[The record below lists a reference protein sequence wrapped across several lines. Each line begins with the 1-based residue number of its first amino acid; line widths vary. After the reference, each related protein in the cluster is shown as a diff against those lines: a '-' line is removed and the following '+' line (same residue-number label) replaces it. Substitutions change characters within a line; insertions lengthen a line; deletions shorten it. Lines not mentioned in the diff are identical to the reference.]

1 MPKCER
7 IGFKGNMS
15 KKNDKRKLSNNSWL
29 NFLDTLT
36 SVIIIP
42 ILALSIIC
50 SIIMM
55 NAKRSN
61 NVPNIFG
68 YSLVTILSES
78 MVNSG
83 FEVDEAVMVKN
94 TDPDELQV
102 GDIIAYYKYIETV
115 NANLSDIAQAGMSS
129 SSAADS
135 TEAHEFNTSAP
146 AYSTISSWKLYLS
159 RLFSNLTYTS
169 SEASEKAIKANSTII
184 FHQIVDIVEYDGYR
198 WFKTWGTSNV
208 GPKGDPAYDPYWIRE
223 DYVIGRYTHTS
234 STVRSFLSFA
244 STNTGILWMVEVPSG
259 VHLILST
266 LELVEILDMMTKER
280 HERIKNGTYI
290 DRREYKKML
299 RAKRKMLASGNIDLE
314 AFKKM
319 FPNYNNF
326 EIVYSEIENN
336 KQNVNINGPPNSDG
350 YADDE
355 HMLYG
360 TGATSKVGESPP
372 NKWAVNGRDG
382 PPGGEGESPPNGS
395 GPPSGESPPNRTG
408 PPNKESPPNRTG
420 PPGKESPPNR
430 TGPPGKESPPGSA
443 PPPRDVEPKARAD
456 TMDNS
461 SGEAKVLSAES
472 NHNAEATMIGSNID
486 KSVYEATTG
495 GLYDVEDRETEVRE
509 LRDIQYLAYK
519 ENDKSK
525 KAKLNENQI
534 VLTHEDIQSMTDIY
548 HWANA
553 DFIAN
558 TNLTNK
564 GVVTSPSPSNKIY
577 LVSKKTRRQ
586 YDLSSL
592 GTIYSVN
599 TGIITTDTGMYK
611 CILSTSGVK
620 FEEIRINPNLTVISA
635 KQDIFGNVFVG
646 VKGGG
651 NAEVTYKTSD
661 GKLVSVWNRNALLTI
676 GDNFKLYYISMENSF
691 DIKKGKI
698 TDLKVMNKD
707 GKLVSVNTD
716 SITETIRF
724 VDGFDK
730 YGFMYLTPSLLC
742 LDKGRMF
749 FVLATAETFTLPEN
763 AWLTKD
769 QQIAVY
775 KKKSK
780 QIVSYSLREF
790 LKMANDGVSVDDDTG
805 GTVTV
810 SDVLKITPTDQS
822 LKVDCASGNRLS
834 IDLFT

>member
-15 KKNDKRKLSNNSWL
+15 KKKDKRKLSNNSWL

-50 SIIMM
+50 SVIMM

-68 YSLVTILSES
+68 YSLVTILSDS

-83 FEVDEAVMVKN
+83 FEVDEAVMVKR
-94 TDPDELQV
+94 TDTDELQV
-102 GDIIAYYKYIETV
+102 GDIIAYYKYIETTS
-115 NANLSDIAQAGMSS
+115 ANLSEIAQAGMNS

-135 TEAHEFNTSAP
+135 TEAHEFDTTAP

-184 FHQIVDIVEYDGYR
+184 FHQIVDIVEYDGYK

-208 GPKGDPAYDPYWIRE
+208 GPRGDPAYDPYWIRE

-319 FPNYNNF
+319 YPNYNNF
-326 EIVYSEIENN
+326 EIVYSEVENN

-372 NKWAVNGRDG
+372 QKWAVNGRDG
-382 PPGGEGESPPNGS
+382 PPGDEGESPPNGS
-395 GPPSGESPPNRTG
+395 GPPSGEGPPNRTGPPDKESPPNRTG
-408 PPNKESPPNRTG
+408 PPNKESPP
-420 PPGKESPPNR
+420 GK
-430 TGPPGKESPPGSA
+430 A
-443 PPPRDVEPKARAD
+443 PPPQDVEPKARAD

-472 NHNAEATMIGSNID
+472 RSNAEATMIRSNID
-486 KSVYEATTG
+486 KSVYEATIG
-495 GLYDVEDRETEVRE
+495 GLYDIEDRETEVRE
-509 LRDIQYLAYK
+509 LHDLQTLADK
-519 ENDKSK
+519 ENVK
-525 KAKLNENQI
+525 KQAKLNENQI
-534 VLTHEDIQSMTDIY
+534 ILSHEDIQSMTDIY
-548 HWANA
+548 HWTNA

-564 GVVTSPSPSNKIY
+564 GVVSSPSPSNKIY

-599 TGIITTDTGMYK
+599 TGLITTDTGLYK
-611 CILSTSGVK
+611 YILSSSGVK

-651 NAEVTYKTSD
+651 SAEVTYKTSD

-676 GDNFKLYYISMENSF
+676 GDNFKLYYISMEDSF

-716 SITETIRF
+716 KITETIRF

-730 YGFMYLTPSLLC
+730 YGFVYLTPSVLC

-749 FVLATAETFTLPEN
+749 FVLATAETFTLPQN

-769 QQIAVY
+769 QQVAVY

-780 QIVSYSLREF
+780 QIVSYSLRDF
-790 LKMANDGVSVDDDTG
+790 LKLSNDGVSVDDDTG
-805 GTVTV
+805 GVV
-810 SDVLKITPTDQS
+810 MASGVLKITPTVDS
-822 LKVDCASGNRLS
+822 IKVDCSGGSRLS
-834 IDLFT
+834 IDLYENKS

>member
-15 KKNDKRKLSNNSWL
+15 KKKDKGRLANNSWL

-36 SVIIIP
+36 SIIIIP
-42 ILALSIIC
+42 ILVLSIVC
-50 SIIMM
+50 SVIMM

-68 YSLVTILSES
+68 FSLVTILSES

-83 FEVDEAVMVKN
+83 FEIDESVMVKS
-94 TDPDELQV
+94 TDPNELQV
-102 GDIIAYYKYIETV
+102 GDIIAYYKYIEKTS
-115 NANLSDIAQAGMSS
+115 ANLSEIAQAGMNST
-129 SSAADS
+129 SASMS
-135 TEAHEFNTSAP
+135 TEAHELGKDYP
-146 AYSTISSWKLYLS
+146 AYSKISSWKLYLS
-159 RLFSNLTYTS
+159 RLFSNITYTS

-208 GPKGDPAYDPYWIRE
+208 DVRGDPVYDTYWIRE

-299 RAKRKMLASGNIDLE
+299 RAKRKMLASGNIDVE

-319 FPNYNNF
+319 YPNYNNF
-326 EIVYSEIENN
+326 EIVYSETENN
-336 KQNVNINGPPNSDG
+336 KQNININGPPNSDG

-355 HMLYG
+355 HTLYG

-372 NKWAVNGRDG
+372 QKWAVNGRDG
-382 PPGGEGESPPNGS
+382 PPGDEGESPPNRS

-408 PPNKESPPNRTG
+408 PPSKESPPAT
-420 PPGKESPPNR
+420 ESPPN
-430 TGPPGKESPPGSA
+430 E
-443 PPPRDVEPKARAD
+443 VEPKARAD
-456 TMDNS
+456 TMGQS
-461 SGEAKVLSAES
+461 PPGEAKVLSAE
-472 NHNAEATMIGSNID
+472 HNRKAEATMIKPKID
-486 KSVYEATTG
+486 KSVYAVSTG
-495 GLYDVEDRETEVRE
+495 GLYDKEDRETEE
-509 LRDIQYLAYK
+509 KDLHDLQSLA
-519 ENDKSK
+519 DKQNEK
-525 KAKLNENQI
+525 KQATKLNENQI
-534 VLTHEDIQSMTDIY
+534 VLSHDEIQSMTDIY
-548 HWANA
+548 HWTNA

-558 TNLTNK
+558 TNITNK
-564 GVVTSPSPSNKIY
+564 GVVSEPSPSNKIY
-577 LVSKKTRRQ
+577 LVSKKTKRQ

-599 TGIITTDTGMYK
+599 TGLITTDTGIYK
-611 CILSTSGVK
+611 YILSASGVK
-620 FEEIRINPNLTVISA
+620 FEEIRVNPNFTIMSA

-651 NAEVTYKTSD
+651 NTEITYKTSD
-661 GKLVSVWNRNALLTI
+661 GKLVSIWNRNALLTI
-676 GDNFKLYYISMENSF
+676 GDNNKLYYISMENSF
-691 DIKKGKI
+691 DLKKGKI
-698 TDLKVMNKD
+698 TDLKVMNKE

-716 SITETIRF
+716 KITETIKF

-730 YGFMYLTPSLLC
+730 YGFMYLSPSVLC

-749 FVLATAETFTLPEN
+749 FVLATAETFTLPKN
-763 AWLTKD
+763 AWLSAD
-769 QQIAVY
+769 N
-775 KKKSK
+775 
-780 QIVSYSLREF
+780 QIVEHDESSGKIVKYPLREF
-790 LKMANDGVSVDDDTG
+790 LKLANEGTSVDDDSG
-805 GTVTV
+805 GEVVANDVKKV
-810 SDVLKITPTDQS
+810 SATEKSLDVETADGK
-822 LKVDCASGNRLS
+822 KLS
-834 IDLFT
+834 IDLYT

>member
-1 MPKCER
+1 M
-7 IGFKGNMS
+7 
-15 KKNDKRKLSNNSWL
+15 
-29 NFLDTLT
+29 
-36 SVIIIP
+36 
-42 ILALSIIC
+42 
-50 SIIMM
+50 
-55 NAKRSN
+55 
-61 NVPNIFG
+61 PNIFG

-83 FEVDEAVMVKN
+83 FEVDESVMVKN
-94 TDPDELQV
+94 TDPDELEV
-102 GDIIAYYKYIETV
+102 GDIIAYYKYIETTS
-115 NANLSDIAQAGMSS
+115 ANLSEIAQAGMNS

-135 TEAHEFNTSAP
+135 TEAHEFDTSAP

-184 FHQIVDIVEYDGYR
+184 FHQIVDIVEYDGYK

-208 GPKGDPAYDPYWIRE
+208 GPRGDPAYDPYWIRE

-319 FPNYNNF
+319 YPNYNNF

-372 NKWAVNGRDG
+372 KKWAVNGRDG
-382 PPGGEGESPPNGS
+382 PPGDEGESPPNGS
-395 GPPSGESPPNRTG
+395 GPPSGESPPGT
-408 PPNKESPPNRTG
+408 
-420 PPGKESPPNR
+420 
-430 TGPPGKESPPGSA
+430 A

-456 TMDNS
+456 TMGKS
-461 SGEAKVLSAES
+461 SGEAKVLSAKS
-472 NHNAEATMIGSNID
+472 NHKAEATMVKSNID
-486 KSVYEATTG
+486 KSVYEASTD
-495 GLYDVEDRETEVRE
+495 GLYDIEDRDAEVRE
-509 LRDIQYLAYK
+509 LRDLQYLADK
-519 ENDKSK
+519 QNDKSK
-525 KAKLNENQI
+525 QAKLNEYQV
-534 VLTHEDIQSMTDIY
+534 VLSHEELQTMTDIY
-548 HWANA
+548 HWTNA

-564 GVVTSPSPSNKIY
+564 GAVTSPSPSNKIY
-577 LVSKKTRRQ
+577 LVSKKTKRQ

-599 TGIITTDTGMYK
+599 TGLITTDTGLYK
-611 CILSTSGVK
+611 YILSTSGVK
-620 FEEIRINPNLTVISA
+620 FEEIKINPNITVISA
-635 KQDIFGNVFVG
+635 KQDIFGNVFIG
-646 VKGGG
+646 VKGGSS
-651 NAEVTYKTSD
+651 AEVTYKTSD

-676 GDNFKLYYISMENSF
+676 GDNYKLYYISMEDSF
-691 DIKKGKI
+691 DLKKGKI
-698 TDLKVMNKD
+698 TDLKVMNKE

-716 SITETIRF
+716 KITETIRF

-730 YGFMYLTPSLLC
+730 YGFVYLTPSVLC

-749 FVLATAETFTLPEN
+749 FVLATAETFTLPQN

-775 KKKSK
+775 KKKLK
-780 QIVSYSLREF
+780 QIVSYTLRDF
-790 LKMANDGVSVDDDTG
+790 LKMANDGVSVDDDMG
-805 GTVTV
+805 GTVMA
-810 SDVLKITPTDQS
+810 SGVLKVTLTANAI
-822 LKVDCASGNRLS
+822 KVDCSGGNRLS
-834 IDLFT
+834 IDLYE

>member
-15 KKNDKRKLSNNSWL
+15 KKKDKGRLTNNSWL
-29 NFLDTLT
+29 NFLDTVT
-36 SVIIIP
+36 NIIIIP
-42 ILALSIIC
+42 VLAISIIC
-50 SIIMM
+50 SVIML

-83 FEVDEAVMVKN
+83 FNVDESVMVKN

-102 GDIIAYYKYIETV
+102 GDIIAFYKYIEKTNV
-115 NANLSDIAQAGMSS
+115 NLSDIANAGAGES
-129 SSAADS
+129 SSASSS
-135 TEAHEFNTSAP
+135 TEAHEFNTNAP
-146 AYSTISSWKLYLS
+146 VNSKISSWKLYLS
-159 RLFSNLTYTS
+159 RLFSNLTYTA
-169 SEASEKAIKANSTII
+169 SEASERAIKANSVIL
-184 FHQIVDIVEYDGYR
+184 FHQIVDIVEYEGYR
-198 WFKTWGTSNV
+198 WFKTWGTSNLDAR
-208 GPKGDPAYDPYWIRE
+208 GNPSYDPYWIRE

-234 STVRSFLSFA
+234 SAVRSFLSFS

-290 DRREYKKML
+290 DRREYKRML

-319 FPNYNNF
+319 YPNYNNF

-360 TGATSKVGESPP
+360 TGATSKVGKSPP
-372 NKWAVNGRDG
+372 KKWAVNGRDG
-382 PPGGEGESPPNGS
+382 PPGDEGESPPS
-395 GPPSGESPPNRTG
+395 GASPPNDESPPNRTG
-408 PPNKESPPNRTG
+408 PPNKESPP
-420 PPGKESPPNR
+420 GKALRPQ
-430 TGPPGKESPPGSA
+430 
-443 PPPRDVEPKARAD
+443 DVEPKSRAD
-456 TMDNS
+456 TKGNS
-461 SGEAKVLSAES
+461 SDEAKVLSAES
-472 NHNAEATMIGSNID
+472 SNAKARANKIKSKID

-495 GLYDVEDRETEVRE
+495 GLYDNEDRETEVKE
-509 LRDIQYLAYK
+509 LHDLQSLADK
-519 ENDKSK
+519 ENVK
-525 KAKLNENQI
+525 KTAKLNENQVI
-534 VLTHEDIQSMTDIY
+534 LSHDEIQSMTDIY
-548 HWANA
+548 HWTNA

-564 GVVTSPSPSNKIY
+564 GVVSSPSPNNKIY
-577 LVSKKTRRQ
+577 LVSKKTKRQ

-599 TGIITTDTGMYK
+599 TGLITTDTGLYK
-611 CILSTSGVK
+611 YILSPSGVK
-620 FEEIRINPNLTVISA
+620 FEEIKINPNLTVIST
-635 KQDIFGNVFVG
+635 KQDVFGNVFIG

-676 GDNFKLYYISMENSF
+676 GDNHKLYYMSMEKSF
-691 DIKKGKI
+691 DLKKGRI

-707 GKLVSVNTD
+707 GKLISVNTD
-716 SITETIRF
+716 KITDTIRF
-724 VDGFDK
+724 VDGFEK
-730 YGFMYLTPSLLC
+730 YGFMYLSPSVLC

-749 FVLATAETFTLPEN
+749 FVLATATTFSLPKN

-769 QQIAVY
+769 NKILVHKTKT
-775 KKKSK
+775 KKL
-780 QIVSYSLREF
+780 VSYTLRDYLRLINE
-790 LKMANDGVSVDDDTG
+790 GVQVDDDTG
-805 GTVTV
+805 GVEIASDVSKLTVTEQTV
-810 SDVLKITPTDQS
+810 NVVGKDK
-822 LKVDCASGNRLS
+822 KLS
-834 IDLFT
+834 IDLYV